1 MNLPESE
8 TKRVAERNE
17 KRKRREIDMDQIFYN
32 GNIHIMD
39 EARTVVS
46 ALAVKDARVAA
57 IGSDEEILALKG
69 EETQITDLKGRTAIP
84 GLTDTHLH
92 LVIYGRSLSEVDLM
106 GARSVKEVIRRG
118 QEFLKNNT
126 LAEGQWLIGGGW
138 NEQLFEDEKRVITRD
153 DLDQISTEIPISF
166 ASACHHMEVCNSKAL
181 EIAGLVPG
189 QQVEAGE
196 IETVDGRLT
205 GVLKEMAP
213 RIIRPYYNNLTKDAL
228 KKHIEAGVNQ
238 LAAYGITTAHA
249 DDFINADPYDVVA
262 AYNELKEEGKLK
274 VRIYQ
279 QCRFPGPEGLQE
291 FIDRG
296 YAPRS
301 GDDLYRIGSLK
312 LLADGSLGARTAA
325 MVEDYSDA
333 PGQKGMFNFSD
344 EMFDAMIQTAQK
356 NDMPVAIH
364 AIGDYTI
371 GKCID
376 AIAKAKKIYPQDHNV
391 RHGIVHCQI
400 TSADQL
406 KRIAEEEI
414 VAHIQPIFIASDSKI
429 VEART
434 GERARTS
441 YSWKTLKDLGV
452 PIPFGTDSPIETPNP
467 YENIYC
473 AVTRCDLDGKPEGG
487 WRPEEKLTVDE
498 AVEAATVTAAYSAY
512 QEKDKGTLEEGKLA
526 DMVVLSDDIFS
537 IPEEKIK
544 DLSADLT
551 VRGGEIVYSK

>member
-1 MNLPESE
+1 MSKII
-8 TKRVAERNE
+8 KRGE
-17 KRKRREIDMDQIFYN
+17 
-32 GNIHIMD
+32 
-39 EARTVVS
+39 EAR
-46 ALAVKDARVAA
+46 
-57 IGSDEEILALKG
+57 
-69 EETQITDLKGRTAIP
+69 
-84 GLTDTHLH
+84 
-92 LVIYGRSLSEVDLM
+92 
-106 GARSVKEVIRRG
+106 
-118 QEFLKNNT
+118 
-126 LAEGQWLIGGGW
+126 
-138 NEQLFEDEKRVITRD
+138 
-153 DLDQISTEIPISF
+153 
-166 ASACHHMEVCNSKAL
+166 KAL
-181 EIAGLVPG
+181 
-189 QQVEAGE
+189 
-196 IETVDGRLT
+196 
-205 GVLKEMAP
+205 
-213 RIIRPYYNNLTKDAL
+213 
-228 KKHIEAGVNQ
+228 EAGVNQ

-376 AIAKAKKIYPQDHNV
+376 AIAKAKKVYPQDHNV

-400 TSADQL
+400 TSAAQL

-473 AVTRCDLDGKPEGG
+473 AVTRCDLDGRPKGG

-498 AVEAATVTAAYSAY
+498 AIEAATVTATYSAY

-544 DLSADLT
+544 DLSAELT

>member
-1 MNLPESE
+1 M
-8 TKRVAERNE
+8 RNMQDI
-17 KRKRREIDMDQIFYN
+17 RKGEWTHMDQIYYN
-32 GNIHIMD
+32 GRIHLMD
-39 EARTVVS
+39 QDRSVVS
-46 ALAVKDARVAA
+46 ALAVKDGRVAA
-57 IGSDEEILALKG
+57 VGSDEEILSLADKG
-69 EETQITDLKGRTAIP
+69 TQTTDLKGRTAIP

-106 GARSVKEVIRRG
+106 GCRSAAEVVRRG
-118 QEFLKNNT
+118 QEYLKKHT
-126 LAEGQWLIGGGW
+126 LAEGQWLVGGGW
-138 NEQLFEDEKRVITRD
+138 NEQLFTDEQRVITRD
-153 DLDQISTEIPISF
+153 DLDQISTEIPIAF
-166 ASACHHMEVCNSKAL
+166 ARSCHHMEVCNSKAL
-181 EIAGLVPG
+181 EIVGLVPG

-196 IETVDGRLT
+196 IETVNGRLT
-205 GVLKEMAP
+205 GVLKELAT
-213 RIIRPYYNNLTKDAL
+213 RIIRPYYNNLTKETL
-228 KKHIEAGVNQ
+228 KKHIVAGVDKM
-238 LAAYGITTAHA
+238 AAFGITTAHA

-262 AYNELKEEGKLK
+262 AYQELKEEGKLK

-279 QCRFPGPEGLQE
+279 QCRFPGPEELQE
-291 FIDRG
+291 FIDKG

-301 GDDLYRIGSLK
+301 GDDQYRIGSLK

-325 MVEDYSDA
+325 MIEDYSDA
-333 PGQKGMFNFSD
+333 PGERGMFNFTD

-376 AIAKAKKIYPQDHNV
+376 AIVKARELYPQDHLV

-400 TSADQL
+400 TSAEQL
-406 KRIAEEEI
+406 ERIARENI

-434 GERARTS
+434 GERAKTS
-441 YSWKTLKDLGV
+441 YSWKTLRDLGV

-473 AVTRCDLDGKPEGG
+473 AVTRCDMDGKPEGG

-498 AVEAATVTAAYSAY
+498 AVEAVTVTAAWSAY
-512 QEKDKGTLEEGKLA
+512 QEDCKGTLEVGKLA
-526 DMVVLSDDIFS
+526 DMAVLSDDIFS
-537 IPEEKIK
+537 IPPEKIK
-544 DLSADLT
+544 DLSAELT
-551 VRGGEIVYSK
+551 VVGGKIVYCK

>member
-1 MNLPESE
+1 
-8 TKRVAERNE
+8 
-17 KRKRREIDMDQIFYN
+17 MDQIFYN

-46 ALAVKDARVAA
+46 ALEVKGARVAA
-57 IGSDEEILALKG
+57 IGSDEEILELKG

-166 ASACHHMEVCNSKAL
+166 ARACHHMEVCNSKAL

-205 GVLKEMAP
+205 GVLKELAT

-376 AIAKAKKIYPQDHNV
+376 AIAKAKKVYPQDHNV

-400 TSADQL
+400 TSAAQL

-414 VAHIQPIFIASDSKI
+414 VAHIQPFFIASDSKI

-473 AVTRCDLDGKPEGG
+473 AVTRCDLDGRPKGG

-498 AVEAATVTAAYSAY
+498 AIEAATVTAAYSAY

-544 DLSADLT
+544 DLSAELT

>member
-1 MNLPESE
+1 M
-8 TKRVAERNE
+8 E
-17 KRKRREIDMDQIFYN
+17 KISGGKVKAKEKGREIDMDQIFYN

-46 ALAVKDARVAA
+46 ALAVKDGRVAA

-69 EETQITDLKGRTAIP
+69 EETQTTDLKGRTAIP

-166 ASACHHMEVCNSKAL
+166 ARACHHMEVCNSKAL

-205 GVLKEMAP
+205 GVLKEMAT

-249 DDFINADPYDVVA
+249 DDFINADPYDAVA

-434 GERARTS
+434 GERAKTS

-487 WRPEEKLTVDE
+487 WRPEEKLTVHE
-498 AVEAATVTAAYSAY
+498 AVEAIPVTAAYSAY
-512 QEKDKGTLEEGKLA
+512 QEKEKGTLEAGKLA

-544 DLSADLT
+544 DLSAELT

>member
-1 MNLPESE
+1 M
-8 TKRVAERNE
+8 E
-17 KRKRREIDMDQIFYN
+17 KISGGKVKAKEKGREIDMDQIFYN

-46 ALAVKDARVAA
+46 ALAVKDGRVAA

-69 EETQITDLKGRTAIP
+69 EETQTTDLKGRTAIP

-166 ASACHHMEVCNSKAL
+166 ARACHHMEVCNSKAL

-205 GVLKEMAP
+205 GVLKEMAT

-249 DDFINADPYDVVA
+249 DDFINADPYDAVA

-429 VEART
+429 GEART
-434 GERARTS
+434 GERAKTS

-498 AVEAATVTAAYSAY
+498 AVEAITVTAAYSAY
-512 QEKDKGTLEEGKLA
+512 QEKEKGTLEAGKLA

-544 DLSADLT
+544 DLSAELT

>member
-1 MNLPESE
+1 M
-8 TKRVAERNE
+8 E
-17 KRKRREIDMDQIFYN
+17 KISGGKVKAKEKGREIDMDQIFYN

-46 ALAVKDARVAA
+46 ALAVKDGRVAA
-57 IGSDEEILALKG
+57 IGSDEEILTLKG
-69 EETQITDLKGRTAIP
+69 EGTQITDLKGRTAIP

-166 ASACHHMEVCNSKAL
+166 ARACHHMEVCNSKAL

-205 GVLKEMAP
+205 GVLKELAT

-434 GERARTS
+434 GERAKTS
-441 YSWKTLKDLGV
+441 YSWKKLKDLGV

-467 YENIYC
+467 FENIYC

-498 AVEAATVTAAYSAY
+498 AVEAITVTAAYSAY
-512 QEKDKGTLEEGKLA
+512 QEKEKGTLEAGKLA

-544 DLSADLT
+544 DLSAELT

>member
-1 MNLPESE
+1 
-8 TKRVAERNE
+8 
-17 KRKRREIDMDQIFYN
+17 MDQ
-32 GNIHIMD
+32 G
-39 EARTVVS
+39 RTVVS
-46 ALAVKDARVAA
+46 ALAVKDGRVAA
-57 IGSDEEILALKG
+57 VGSDEEMLALAGK
-69 EETQITDLKGRTAIP
+69 ETQLTDLKGRTAIP

-92 LVIYGRSLSEVDLM
+92 LVIYGRSLGEVDLM
-106 GARSVKEVIRRG
+106 GSRSAEEVVRRG
-118 QEFLKNNT
+118 QEYLKTHT

-138 NEQLFEDEKRVITRD
+138 NEQLFEGEKRVITRD
-153 DLDQISTEIPISF
+153 DLDRISTEIPIAF
-166 ASACHHMEVCNSKAL
+166 ARACHHMEVCNSKAL
-181 EIAGLVPG
+181 EIAGITPG

-196 IETVDGRLT
+196 VETVDGRLT
-205 GVLKEMAP
+205 GVLKELAT
-213 RIIRPYYNNLTKDAL
+213 RLIRPYYNHLTKDAL
-228 KKHIEAGVNQ
+228 KQHIVAAVNQ
-238 LAAYGITTAHA
+238 LAAFGITTAHA
-249 DDFINADPYDVVA
+249 DDFINADPYDVMA

-279 QCRFPGPEGLQE
+279 QCRFPGPQELQE

-301 GDDLYRIGSLK
+301 GDDQYRIGSLK

-325 MVEDYSDA
+325 MIEDYSDA
-333 PGQKGMFNFSD
+333 PGQRGMFNFTD

-376 AIAKAKKIYPQDHNV
+376 AIVKARKLYPQDHLV

-400 TSADQL
+400 TSEEQL
-406 KRIAEEEI
+406 KRIAEEKI

-434 GERARTS
+434 GERAKTS
-441 YSWKTLKDLGV
+441 YSWKTLKDLGAA
-452 PIPFGTDSPIETPNP
+452 IPFGTDSPIETPNP

-473 AVTRCDLDGKPEGG
+473 AVTRCDMDGKPEGG
-487 WRPEEKLTVDE
+487 WRPEEKLSVDE

-512 QEKDKGTLEEGKLA
+512 QEDCKGTLEAGKLA

-537 IPEEKIK
+537 IPPEKIK
-544 DLSADLT
+544 DLSAELT

>member
-1 MNLPESE
+1 M
-8 TKRVAERNE
+8 E
-17 KRKRREIDMDQIFYN
+17 KISGGKVKAKEKGREIDMDQIFYN

-46 ALAVKDARVAA
+46 ALAVKDGRVAA
-57 IGSDEEILALKG
+57 IGSDEEILTLKG
-69 EETQITDLKGRTAIP
+69 EGTQITDLKGRTAIP

-166 ASACHHMEVCNSKAL
+166 ARACHHMEVCNSKAL

-205 GVLKEMAP
+205 GVLKELAT

-301 GDDLYRIGSLK
+301 GDDMYRIGSLK

-376 AIAKAKKIYPQDHNV
+376 AIAKAKKVYPKDHNV

-434 GERARTS
+434 GERAKTS

-467 YENIYC
+467 FENIYC

-498 AVEAATVTAAYSAY
+498 AVEAITVTAAYSAY
-512 QEKDKGTLEEGKLA
+512 QEKDKGTLEAGKLA

-544 DLSADLT
+544 DLSAELT